1 MRGLRTVLEA
11 WRASR
16 TAGRRARNL
25 RRGTQRADV
34 SRPVP
39 AALPRFTLPV
49 LRAPRPA
56 QWIAIAS
63 ALAAVVGAV
72 VIASHARQ
80 LSVAAGAV
88 GAVDGVYAA
97 AAFQAVLPG
106 AAFTVNATPGI
117 TIAQRDGAALLMA
130 SNMRGEAPLRI
141 DLCSQM
147 ADRATGRLLPLR
159 LGVQFSDVEA
169 WAARNASGASNVT
182 PRNVVLAAP
191 GAPMP
196 RIEITGT
203 AAAMQ
208 LRWDAVAGVRDVRW
222 IGAASAGRIV
232 QANAGATPLGRDGWL
247 VWHAGGQ
254 DAALRLVRRPGA
266 ACPADGQLQVQLLRP
281 GAAAAGRTQ
290 VMAYG
295 AVTQTAWLPA
305 GRYLVPVA
313 PMNR

>member
-1 MRGLRTVLEA
+1 MRGSRTVLEA

-25 RRGTQRADV
+25 RRGTRADA
-34 SRPVP
+34 SRPAP
-39 AALPRFTLPV
+39 AALPGFTLPRFTLPV

-80 LSVAAGAV
+80 LSVAAGTV
-88 GAVDGVYAA
+88 GAVDGVCAA

-117 TIAQRDGAALLMA
+117 TLEQRNGAALLMA

-203 AAAMQ
+203 AAPIQRRRAC
-208 LRWDAVAGVRDVRW
+208 ATYAG
-222 IGAASAGRIV
+222 SA
-232 QANAGATPLGRDGWL
+232 P
-247 VWHAGGQ
+247 
-254 DAALRLVRRPGA
+254 
-266 ACPADGQLQVQLLRP
+266 PA
-281 GAAAAGRTQ
+281 
-290 VMAYG
+290 
-295 AVTQTAWLPA
+295 PA
-305 GRYLVPVA
+305 GSCRPMPAPRRLAATAGWCGMPAARMPRCAWCVVPARAVPPTGNCRCSCCAQARRLRAA
-313 PMNR
+313 PR